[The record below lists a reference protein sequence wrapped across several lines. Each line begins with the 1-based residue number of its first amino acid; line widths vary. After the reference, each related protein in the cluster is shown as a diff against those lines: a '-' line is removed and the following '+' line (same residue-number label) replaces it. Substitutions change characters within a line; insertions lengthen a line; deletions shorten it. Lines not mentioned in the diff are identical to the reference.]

1 MAKKDLSGLAYEYIF
16 DKIVTNEFTPGMP
29 IVENDI
35 CTNLDM
41 SRTPVREALRR
52 LEVEGL
58 VYKIA
63 DRGTFVREISYDDII
78 EIIELRKI
86 FELYALRKCVKNAPD
101 FEIAHLEKML
111 LDLNSD
117 SDPDAYYNTDRT
129 LHETI
134 VKYCQNRRMV
144 NYLANINAQLEK
156 LRRVS
161 ATTPKR
167 LVRSQSEHLEII
179 RAIKARD
186 PAAAAT
192 ALENHIDNILSSVI
206 EAYRQSKML

>member
-1 MAKKDLSGLAYEYIF
+1 MSKKDLSSLAYEYIF
-16 DKIVTNEFTPGMP
+16 DKIVTNEFPPGMP

-35 CTNLDM
+35 CNNLAI

-63 DRGTFVREISYDDII
+63 DRGTFVREINYDDII
-78 EIIELRKI
+78 EIIEIRKI
-86 FELYALRKCVKNAPD
+86 FEQYALRNCVKNAPD
-101 FEIAHLEKML
+101 YEIENLEIMMMN
-111 LDLNSD
+111 LDNESD
-117 SDPDAYYNTDRT
+117 ADAYYNTDRT
-129 LHETI
+129 LHAI
-134 VKYCQNRRMV
+134 IMKYCQNRRMI
-144 NYLANINAQLEK
+144 NYLDNLNAQIEK

-161 ATTPKR
+161 ASTPKR
-167 LVRSQSEHLEII
+167 LNRSLTEHLEII

-186 PAAAAT
+186 YSVAAA
-192 ALENHIDNILSSVI
+192 ALENHMDNILSSVI